1 MSVWL
6 VDPVCRARLTTM
18 ARTRDVTR
26 THVLGAATVIHPS
39 ADELLR
45 DHGSTSPVGLFMQD
59 WLREFKQVRGSPT
72 GPVARYHCAHHLNS
86 DGAAAEIAWS
96 RTRRR
101 PVSAQPR
108 CITSFGLPKR
118 WLQLATVR
126 CPSAAASGT
135 ARRATIVM
143 ATLGDV
149 CVSLTPQ
156 DCRTL
161 LCSAAHSRRSKPL
174 PPCGGVPAAAGT
186 GVT

>member
-96 RTRRR
+96 RT
-101 PVSAQPR
+101 QEE
-108 CITSFGLPKR
+108 TSFSS
-118 WLQLATVR
+118 ATVYHEFR
-126 CPSAAASGT
+126 LTEALAAT
-135 ARRATIVM
+135 RH
-143 ATLGDV
+143 
-149 CVSLTPQ
+149 
-156 DCRTL
+156 RTL
-161 LCSAAHSRRSKPL
+161 P
-174 PPCGGVPAAAGT
+174 
-186 GVT
+186 